1 MNSSILR
8 VALRS
13 RGMTLLEV
21 MVALAI
27 FATASL
33 SVMRAVS
40 QHIETV
46 SYLEE
51 KQFAAMVVDNQ
62 MARLMLDPA
71 QVTASQG
78 QVRLAG
84 RDWWWKVTPIATTNA
99 VLRAFDVTVASSES
113 SSPIVT
119 VRSYVPN

>member
-1 MNSSILR
+1 
-8 VALRS
+8 
-13 RGMTLLEV
+13 MTLLEV

-27 FATASL
+27 FATASM
-33 SVMRAVS
+33 SVMRSVS

-62 MARLMLDPA
+62 MVGLMLDPT

-84 RDWWWKVTPIATTNA
+84 RDWWWKVTPIATTNGL
-99 VLRAFDVTVASSES
+99 LRAFDVAVASSAS
-113 SSPIVT
+113 DSPIVT
-119 VRSYVPN
+119 VRSYVPNE